1 MEGMAV
7 TLEEALQ
14 EHEER
19 VDALIKSARKYE
31 SALKGWKKACREG
44 HIANRQKQAAL
55 AAELSTT
62 LADPTTDASESWD
75 FDVRSYLESPQWRED
90 VRTAALERHELRVID
105 DGDELISSPVVV
117 RAQPARNSVQIGKVN
132 WQAIRP
138 QVVAAELKRLRDRTA
153 AANSQDF
160 LESLYQACKRLT
172 RPEVMFVKFRDV
184 FDMFCV
190 TPGYKK
196 ENPRAA
202 FGQQIYALHRS
213 GIRTTK
219 AGVRFDFDTP
229 SGHPKESD
237 IFTVI
242 SEDGQTIRYY
252 GITFR

>member
-1 MEGMAV
+1 M
-7 TLEEALQ
+7 TFDEALL

-19 VDALIKSARKYE
+19 VDALLKSARKYE
-31 SALKGWKKACREG
+31 SALKAWKKACREG
-44 HIANRQKQAAL
+44 HVANRQKQAAL
-55 AAELSTT
+55 AADLSTT
-62 LADPTTDASESWD
+62 LAEPTSEASEAWD
-75 FDVRSYLESPQWRED
+75 FDVRSYLESPEWRKD
-90 VRTAALERHELRVID
+90 VQSAALERHELRVVD

-117 RAQPARNSVQIGKVN
+117 RSQPASNRVQIGKVN
-132 WQAIRP
+132 WPAIRP

-153 AANSQDF
+153 AANSQEF
-160 LESLYQACKRLT
+160 LESLYLACKRLT

-219 AGVRFDFDTP
+219 AGIRFDIDTP

-242 SEDGQTIRYY
+242 SEDGQMIRYY